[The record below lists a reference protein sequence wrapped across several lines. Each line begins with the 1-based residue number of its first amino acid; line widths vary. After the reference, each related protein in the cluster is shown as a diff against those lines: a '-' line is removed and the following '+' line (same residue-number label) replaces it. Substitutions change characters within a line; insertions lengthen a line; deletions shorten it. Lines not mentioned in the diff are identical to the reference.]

1 MADRGRR
8 AMPVGNRLCNDKE
21 VERCQKLHRDR
32 LRNMHSTAHDPRIT
46 TLDNSTPASMQM
58 PHLQLKQKKA
68 QLEEE
73 RFAQIELENRILL
86 EKMSKIMRQD
96 PGDARSAH
104 GGHHTEQ
111 FPFRSTL
118 QLKPG
123 IRIDMTQYP
132 MLDSRNFIA
141 PKSLNREQRLR
152 ELKRITSENQA
163 MLRRIQSREPF
174 YDHKKWEEER
184 VRDLQ
189 YLKNIRS
196 REVMSLTGRMRAASV
211 PPLTRKDM
219 HAPHTMKE
227 KFPMDDETGDA
238 PEGEP
243 EPEAEP
249 APAEA

>member
-111 FPFRSTL
+111 F
-118 QLKPG
+118 
-123 IRIDMTQYP
+123 
-132 MLDSRNFIA
+132 
-141 PKSLNREQRLR
+141 
-152 ELKRITSENQA
+152 
-163 MLRRIQSREPF
+163 
-174 YDHKKWEEER
+174 
-184 VRDLQ
+184 
-189 YLKNIRS
+189 
-196 REVMSLTGRMRAASV
+196 
-211 PPLTRKDM
+211 
-219 HAPHTMKE
+219 
-227 KFPMDDETGDA
+227 
-238 PEGEP
+238 
-243 EPEAEP
+243 
-249 APAEA
+249 

>member
-1 MADRGRR
+1 
-8 AMPVGNRLCNDKE
+8 
-21 VERCQKLHRDR
+21 
-32 LRNMHSTAHDPRIT
+32 
-46 TLDNSTPASMQM
+46 
-58 PHLQLKQKKA
+58 
-68 QLEEE
+68 
-73 RFAQIELENRILL
+73 
-86 EKMSKIMRQD
+86 
-96 PGDARSAH
+96 
-104 GGHHTEQ
+104 
-111 FPFRSTL
+111 
-118 QLKPG
+118 
-123 IRIDMTQYP
+123 
-132 MLDSRNFIA
+132 
-141 PKSLNREQRLR
+141 
-152 ELKRITSENQA
+152 